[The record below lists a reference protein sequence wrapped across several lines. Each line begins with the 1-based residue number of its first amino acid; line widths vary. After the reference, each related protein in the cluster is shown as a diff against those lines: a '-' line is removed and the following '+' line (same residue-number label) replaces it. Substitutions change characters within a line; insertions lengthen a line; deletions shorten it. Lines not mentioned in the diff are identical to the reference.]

1 MYGAIDCITN
11 LPQTTKNVSVQ
22 SGETSAECHVL
33 VSSVFKDSL
42 VNIGDSVDT
51 QIHKM
56 IH

>member
-1 MYGAIDCITN
+1 MYAATDCITN
-11 LPQTTKNVSVQ
+11 LPQTTRNVSVQ
-22 SGETSAECHVL
+22 SGETSPGCHVL